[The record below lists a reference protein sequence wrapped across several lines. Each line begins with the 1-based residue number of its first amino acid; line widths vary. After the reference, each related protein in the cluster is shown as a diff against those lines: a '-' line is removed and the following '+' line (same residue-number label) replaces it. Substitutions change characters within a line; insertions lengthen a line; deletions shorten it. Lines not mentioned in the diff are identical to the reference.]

1 MSIPSGGL
9 GDHAHHADDQSD
21 FVVTGPD
28 VEPMQFLDSPLGD
41 SVDGPMSL
49 PSNAKPTQQMDDT
62 DSA

>member
-1 MSIPSGGL
+1 MTTLTMRMIKG
-9 GDHAHHADDQSD
+9 D